1 MQSFLKLSLQ
11 TISFVLILS
20 VAIFSSDVFAQ
31 SGLRIFDE
39 YGGGSSSGTT
49 QSDDSNDDTA
59 LYVVGGLIIA
69 GILVYALVIKK
80 DKKTEEDTTASINS
94 NLILSESH
102 NFNSTEE
109 IQKIKDKIPVDLF
122 MGIRNNEAVRNDK
135 TYLLGLR
142 VKL

>member
-1 MQSFLKLSLQ
+1 MRSFLKLSLQ
-11 TISFVLILS
+11 TISFALILS

-31 SGLRIFDE
+31 SGLKIFEDI
-39 YGGGSSSGTT
+39 GGGSSGTT

-80 DKKTEEDTTASINS
+80 DKKTEEDTTASLNS

-102 NFNSTEE
+102 DFNSTEE

>member
-31 SGLRIFDE
+31 SGLKIFEDI
-39 YGGGSSSGTT
+39 GGGSSGTT

-80 DKKTEEDTTASINS
+80 DKKTEEDTTASVNS

-102 NFNSTEE
+102 DFNSTEE
-109 IQKIKDKIPVDLF
+109 IRKIKDKIPVDIF

>member
-1 MQSFLKLSLQ
+1 MQSFFKLSFQ
-11 TISFVLILS
+11 TISFALILS

-31 SGLRIFDE
+31 SGLKIFEDI
-39 YGGGSSSGTT
+39 GGGSSGTT

-80 DKKTEEDTTASINS
+80 DKKSEEDTTASVNA
-94 NLILSESH
+94 NMILSESN
-102 NFNSTEE
+102 NFNSTGE